1 MTWGYSGRR
10 LDESQKGDEGS
21 THCIMDSI
29 QKLAQE
35 LRGTLHMHIPPTGL
49 WAHPVLGMP
58 HTCTPTSY
66 GQLLV
71 HALSGNKSELSQ
83 LASEHTQKAR
93 LKMDAKE
100 RLQAWTSVPL

>member
-58 HTCTPTSY
+58 HTCTPHPMVNSLCMLSVETKVNFRSW
-66 GQLLV
+66 LV
-71 HALSGNKSELSQ
+71 STHK
-83 LASEHTQKAR
+83 KP
-93 LKMDAKE
+93 D
-100 RLQAWTSVPL
+100 